1 MPRTI
6 GSYSQN
12 TRALVRQSAE
22 RLFARHGYAAV
33 SMRQLASDVG
43 VQVGTIYNY
52 TKDKQ
57 ALLFAIMSEHMTE
70 LLQAW
75 SREGQSTAPIDQLSQ
90 FLNFHLD
97 YHLARSNAV
106 FIAYM
111 ELRNLDAANFAEIET
126 LRRQYEDALEQILI
140 AGKNAKAFDIADTRI
155 TTLAIIGMLTEVVTW
170 YRPDGRLKLDEVKS
184 HYREMVLRMVMP
196 RTEPYFYQPNA
207 PV

>member
-12 TRALVRQSAE
+12 TRMLVRQNAE
-22 RLFARHGYAAV
+22 RLFAQHGYAAV
-33 SMRQLASDVG
+33 SMRQLASAVG

-57 ALLFAIMSEHMTE
+57 ALLFTIMSEHMSE
-70 LLQAW
+70 LLLAW
-75 SREGQSTAPIDQLSQ
+75 SGVGCLNDPTEQLSQ

-97 YHLARSNAV
+97 YHLARRDAV

-111 ELRNLDAANFAEIET
+111 ELRNLNDANFLKIEA
-126 LRRQYEDALEQILI
+126 LRRQYEDALEAILVS
-140 AGKNAKAFDIADTRI
+140 GKDTQVFDIADTRI
-155 TTLAIIGMLTEVVTW
+155 TTLAIIGMLTEVITW
-170 YRPDGRLKLDEVKS
+170 YRPDGRLKLHQVKS

-196 RTEPYFYQPNA
+196 SAEPQI
-207 PV
+207 

>member
-12 TRALVRQSAE
+12 TQTLVRQSAE

-57 ALLFAIMSEHMTE
+57 ALLFTIMSEHMTE

-75 SREGQSTAPIDQLSQ
+75 SREGLRLDPIEQLSR

-97 YHLARSNAV
+97 YHLARRDAV

-111 ELRNLDAANFAEIET
+111 ELRNLDDTNFAQIET
-126 LRRQYEDALEQILI
+126 LRRQYEDALEQILV
-140 AGKNAKAFDIADTRI
+140 AGKKTKSFDIADTRI

-170 YRPDGRLKLDEVKS
+170 YREDGRLKLDEVKS
-184 HYREMVLRMVMP
+184 HYRKMVMRMVVP
-196 RTEPYFYQPNA
+196 RTESYCE
-207 PV
+207 

>member
-12 TRALVRQSAE
+12 TRTLVRQSAE

-75 SREGQSTAPIDQLSQ
+75 GREGQTIDPIDQLSQ

-97 YHLARSNAV
+97 YHLARRDAV

-111 ELRNLDAANFAEIET
+111 ELRNLDAANFAQIET

-184 HYREMVLRMVMP
+184 RYREMVLRMVMP
-196 RTEPYFYQPNA
+196 RTEP
-207 PV
+207 

>member
-12 TRALVRQSAE
+12 TRTLVRQSAE

-43 VQVGTIYNY
+43 VQVGAIYNY

-75 SREGQSTAPIDQLSQ
+75 SREGQTIDPIDQLSQ

-97 YHLARSNAV
+97 YHLARRDAV

-111 ELRNLDAANFAEIET
+111 ELRNLDAANFAQIEI
-126 LRRQYEDALEQILI
+126 LRRQYEDALERILI

-184 HYREMVLRMVMP
+184 RYREMVLRMVMP
-196 RTEPYFYQPNA
+196 RIEP
-207 PV
+207 

>member
-1 MPRTI
+1 MPEKYCFAFSRTGLGCRHAQNI

-12 TRALVRQSAE
+12 TRTLVRQSAE
-22 RLFARHGYAAV
+22 HLFARHGYAAV

-75 SREGQSTAPIDQLSQ
+75 SREGQTADPIDQLRR

-97 YHLARSNAV
+97 YHLARTDAV

-111 ELRNLDAANFAEIET
+111 ELRNLE
-126 LRRQYEDALEQILI
+126 
-140 AGKNAKAFDIADTRI
+140 
-155 TTLAIIGMLTEVVTW
+155 
-170 YRPDGRLKLDEVKS
+170 
-184 HYREMVLRMVMP
+184 
-196 RTEPYFYQPNA
+196 
-207 PV
+207 

>member
-12 TRALVRQSAE
+12 TRTLVRQSAE

-75 SREGQSTAPIDQLSQ
+75 SREGQTIDPIDQLSQ

-97 YHLARSNAV
+97 YHLARRDAV

-111 ELRNLDAANFAEIET
+111 ELRNLDAANFAQIET

-140 AGKNAKAFDIADTRI
+140 AGKSAKAFDIADTRI
-155 TTLAIIGMLTEVVTW
+155 TTLAIIGMLTEVATW
-170 YRPDGRLKLDEVKS
+170 YRSDGRLKLDEVKS

>member
-12 TRALVRQSAE
+12 TQTLVRQSAE

-57 ALLFAIMSEHMTE
+57 ALLFTIMSEHMTE

-75 SREGQSTAPIDQLSQ
+75 SREGLRLDPIEQLSR

-97 YHLARSNAV
+97 YHLARRDAV

-111 ELRNLDAANFAEIET
+111 ELRNLDDTNFAQIET
-126 LRRQYEDALEQILI
+126 LRRQYEDALE
-140 AGKNAKAFDIADTRI
+140 
-155 TTLAIIGMLTEVVTW
+155 
-170 YRPDGRLKLDEVKS
+170 
-184 HYREMVLRMVMP
+184 
-196 RTEPYFYQPNA
+196 
-207 PV
+207 

>member
-12 TRALVRQSAE
+12 TRTLVRQSAE

-75 SREGQSTAPIDQLSQ
+75 SREGQTIYPIDQLSQ

-97 YHLARSNAV
+97 YHLARRDAV

-111 ELRNLDAANFAEIET
+111 ELRNLDAANFAQIET
-126 LRRQYEDALEQILI
+126 LRRQYEDALERILI

-184 HYREMVLRMVMP
+184 RYREMVLRMVMP
-196 RTEPYFYQPNA
+196 RTEP
-207 PV
+207 

>member
-12 TRALVRQSAE
+12 TQTLVRQSAE

-57 ALLFAIMSEHMTE
+57 TLLFTIMSEHMTE

-75 SREGQSTAPIDQLSQ
+75 SREGLRLDPIAQLSR

-97 YHLARSNAV
+97 YHLARRDAV

-111 ELRNLDAANFAEIET
+111 ELRNLDDTNFAQIET
-126 LRRQYEDALEQILI
+126 LRRQYEDALEQILV
-140 AGKNAKAFDIADTRI
+140 AGKKTKSFDIADTRI

-170 YRPDGRLKLDEVKS
+170 YREDGRLKLDEVKS
-184 HYREMVLRMVMP
+184 HYRKMVLRMVVP
-196 RTEPYFYQPNA
+196 RTEPYCE
-207 PV
+207 

>member
-12 TRALVRQSAE
+12 TQTLVRQSAE

-57 ALLFAIMSEHMTE
+57 ALLFTIMSEHMTE
-70 LLQAW
+70 LLLAW
-75 SREGQSTAPIDQLSQ
+75 SREGLRLDPIAQLSR

-97 YHLARSNAV
+97 YHLARRDAV

-111 ELRNLDAANFAEIET
+111 ELRNLDDTNFAQIET
-126 LRRQYEDALEQILI
+126 LRRQYEDALEQILV
-140 AGKNAKAFDIADTRI
+140 AGKKTKSFDIADTRI

-170 YRPDGRLKLDEVKS
+170 YREDGRLKLDEVKS
-184 HYREMVLRMVMP
+184 HYRKMVLRMVVS
-196 RTEPYFYQPNA
+196 RTEPYCE
-207 PV
+207 

>member
-12 TRALVRQSAE
+12 TRTLVRQSAE

-75 SREGQSTAPIDQLSQ
+75 SREGQTIDPIDQLSQ

-97 YHLARSNAV
+97 YHLARRDAV

-111 ELRNLDAANFAEIET
+111 ELRNLDADNFTEIEI
-126 LRRQYEDALEQILI
+126 LRRRYEDALEQILI
-140 AGKNAKAFDIADTRI
+140 AGKVAKAFDIADTRI

-184 HYREMVLRMVMP
+184 HYLEMVLRMVMP
-196 RTEPYFYQPNA
+196 RTEPEFYQPNA

>member
-12 TRALVRQSAE
+12 TRTLVRRSAE

-75 SREGQSTAPIDQLSQ
+75 SREWQSTDPIDQLSQ

-97 YHLARSNAV
+97 YHLARRDAV

-196 RTEPYFYQPNA
+196 QMR
-207 PV
+207 

>member
-70 LLQAW
+70 LLQAR
-75 SREGQSTAPIDQLSQ
+75 SREEQSTDPIDQLSQ

-97 YHLARSNAV
+97 YHLARRDAV

-111 ELRNLDAANFAEIET
+111 ELRNLDAANFAQIET
-126 LRRQYEDALEQILI
+126 LRRQYEDALERILI

-184 HYREMVLRMVMP
+184 RYREMVLRMVMP
-196 RTEPYFYQPNA
+196 RTEP
-207 PV
+207 

>member
-12 TRALVRQSAE
+12 TQTLVRQSAE

-57 ALLFAIMSEHMTE
+57 TLLFTIMSEHMTE
-70 LLQAW
+70 LLLAW
-75 SREGQSTAPIDQLSQ
+75 SREGLRLDPIAQLSR

-97 YHLARSNAV
+97 YHLARRDAV

-111 ELRNLDAANFAEIET
+111 ELRNLDDTNFAQIET
-126 LRRQYEDALEQILI
+126 LRRQYEDALEQILV
-140 AGKNAKAFDIADTRI
+140 AGKNTKSFDVADTRI

-170 YRPDGRLKLDEVKS
+170 YREDGRLKLDEVKS
-184 HYREMVLRMVMP
+184 HYRKMVMRMVVP
-196 RTEPYFYQPNA
+196 RTESYCE
-207 PV
+207 

>member
-12 TRALVRQSAE
+12 TRMLVRKSAE

-33 SMRQLASDVG
+33 SMRQLASEIG

-57 ALLFAIMSEHMTE
+57 TLLFAIMSDHMSE
-70 LLQAW
+70 LL
-75 SREGQSTAPIDQLSQ
+75 TALKSHEAKPSPIDELSQ

-97 YHLARSNAV
+97 YHLARRDAV

-111 ELRNLDAANFAEIET
+111 ELRNLTEDNFTQIEAM
-126 LRRQYEDALEQILI
+126 RRSYEDALEAILI
-140 AGKNAKAFDIADTRI
+140 SGKQADVFDIADTRI
-155 TTLAIIGMLTEVVTW
+155 TTLAIIGLLTEVVTW
-170 YRPDGRLKLDEVKS
+170 YRPDGRLKLDEIKS
-184 HYREMVLRMVMP
+184 HYLEMVLRMVMP
-196 RTEPYFYQPNA
+196 RA
-207 PV
+207 G

>member
-12 TRALVRQSAE
+12 TRTLVRQSAE

-75 SREGQSTAPIDQLSQ
+75 SREGQSTDPIDQLSQ

-97 YHLARSNAV
+97 YHLARRDAV

-111 ELRNLDAANFAEIET
+111 ELRNLDAANFAEIEN

-170 YRPDGRLKLDEVKS
+170 YRSDGRLKLGEVKS
-184 HYREMVLRMVMP
+184 HYREMILRMVMP
-196 RTEPYFYQPNA
+196 RTEP
-207 PV
+207 

>member
-12 TRALVRQSAE
+12 TRMLVRKSAE

-33 SMRQLASDVG
+33 SMRQLASEIG

-57 ALLFAIMSEHMTE
+57 TLLFAIMSDHMSE
-70 LLQAW
+70 LL
-75 SREGQSTAPIDQLSQ
+75 TALKSHEAKPSPIDELSQ

-97 YHLARSNAV
+97 YHLARRDAV

-111 ELRNLDAANFAEIET
+111 ELRNLTDDNFTQIEAM
-126 LRRQYEDALEQILI
+126 RRSYEDALEAILI
-140 AGKNAKAFDIADTRI
+140 SGKQADVFDIADTRI
-155 TTLAIIGMLTEVVTW
+155 TTLAIIGLLTEVVTW
-170 YRPDGRLKLDEVKS
+170 YRPDGRLKLDEIKS
-184 HYREMVLRMVMP
+184 HYLEMVLRMVMP
-196 RTEPYFYQPNA
+196 RA
-207 PV
+207 G

>member
-12 TRALVRQSAE
+12 TRTLVRRSAE

-70 LLQAW
+70 LLQAR
-75 SREGQSTAPIDQLSQ
+75 SREEQSTDPIDQLSQ

-97 YHLARSNAV
+97 YHLARRDAV

-111 ELRNLDAANFAEIET
+111 ELRNLNAANFAEIET

-140 AGKNAKAFDIADTRI
+140 AGINAKAFDIADTRI

-196 RTEPYFYQPNA
+196 RTEP
-207 PV
+207 

>member
-12 TRALVRQSAE
+12 TRTLVRQSAE

-75 SREGQSTAPIDQLSQ
+75 SREGQTIDPIDQLSQ

-97 YHLARSNAV
+97 YHLARRDAV

-111 ELRNLDAANFAEIET
+111 ELRNLDAANFAQIET
-126 LRRQYEDALEQILI
+126 LRRQYEDALERILI

-184 HYREMVLRMVMP
+184 RYREMVLRMVMP
-196 RTEPYFYQPNA
+196 RIEP
-207 PV
+207 

>member
-12 TRALVRQSAE
+12 TQTLVRQSAE

-57 ALLFAIMSEHMTE
+57 TLLFTIMSEHMTE
-70 LLQAW
+70 LLLAW
-75 SREGQSTAPIDQLSQ
+75 SREGLRLDPIAQLSR

-97 YHLARSNAV
+97 YHLARRDAV

-111 ELRNLDAANFAEIET
+111 ELRNLDDTNFAQIET
-126 LRRQYEDALEQILI
+126 LRRQYEDALEQILV
-140 AGKNAKAFDIADTRI
+140 AGKNTKSFDVADTRI

-170 YRPDGRLKLDEVKS
+170 YREDGRLKLDEVKS
-184 HYREMVLRMVMP
+184 HYWKMVLRMVVP
-196 RTEPYFYQPNA
+196 RTESYCE
-207 PV
+207 

>member
-12 TRALVRQSAE
+12 TRTLVRQSAE

-97 YHLARSNAV
+97 YHLARRNAV

-140 AGKNAKAFDIADTRI
+140 AGINAKAFDIADTRI

-170 YRPDGRLKLDEVKS
+170 YRPDGRLELDEVKS
-184 HYREMVLRMVMP
+184 RYREMVLRMVMP
-196 RTEPYFYQPNA
+196 RIEP
-207 PV
+207 

>member
-12 TRALVRQSAE
+12 TRMLVRQNAE
-22 RLFARHGYAAV
+22 RLFAQHGYAAV
-33 SMRQLASDVG
+33 SMRQLASAVG

-57 ALLFAIMSEHMTE
+57 ALLFTIMSEHMSE
-70 LLQAW
+70 LLLAW
-75 SREGQSTAPIDQLSQ
+75 SGVGCLNDPTEQLSQ

-97 YHLARSNAV
+97 YHLARRDAV

-111 ELRNLDAANFAEIET
+111 ELRNLNDANFAKIEA
-126 LRRQYEDALEQILI
+126 LRRQYEDALEAILVS
-140 AGKNAKAFDIADTRI
+140 GKNTQVFDIADTRI
-155 TTLAIIGMLTEVVTW
+155 TTLAIIGMLTEVITW
-170 YRPDGRLKLDEVKS
+170 YRPDGRLKLHQVKS

-196 RTEPYFYQPNA
+196 SAEP
-207 PV
+207 

>member
-12 TRALVRQSAE
+12 TRTLVRQSAE

-75 SREGQSTAPIDQLSQ
+75 SREGQTIDPIDQLSQ

-97 YHLARSNAV
+97 YHLARRDAV

-111 ELRNLDAANFAEIET
+111 ELRNLDAANFAQIET

-140 AGKNAKAFDIADTRI
+140 AGKSAKAFDIADTRI

-184 HYREMVLRMVMP
+184 RYREMVLRMVMP
-196 RTEPYFYQPNA
+196 RTEP
-207 PV
+207 

>member
-12 TRALVRQSAE
+12 TRTLVRRSAE

-75 SREGQSTAPIDQLSQ
+75 SRGGQSTDPIDQLTQ

-97 YHLARSNAV
+97 YHLARRDAV

-111 ELRNLDAANFAEIET
+111 ELRNLDAANFAEVET
-126 LRRQYEDALEQILI
+126 LRRQYEDALEQILV

-196 RTEPYFYQPNA
+196 RTET
-207 PV
+207 

>member
-97 YHLARSNAV
+97 YHLARRDAV

-184 HYREMVLRMVMP
+184 RYREMVLRMVMP
-196 RTEPYFYQPNA
+196 RIEP
-207 PV
+207 

>member
-12 TRALVRQSAE
+12 TRTLVRRSAE

-75 SREGQSTAPIDQLSQ
+75 SRGGQSTDPIDQLTQ

-97 YHLARSNAV
+97 YHLARRDAV
-106 FIAYM
+106 FIAYI

-126 LRRQYEDALEQILI
+126 LRRQYEDALEQILV

-196 RTEPYFYQPNA
+196 RTET
-207 PV
+207 

>member
-12 TRALVRQSAE
+12 TQTLVRQSAE

-57 ALLFAIMSEHMTE
+57 ALLFTIMSEHMTE
-70 LLQAW
+70 LLLAW
-75 SREGQSTAPIDQLSQ
+75 SREGLRLDPIEQLSR

-97 YHLARSNAV
+97 YHLARRDAV

-111 ELRNLDAANFAEIET
+111 ELRNLDDTNFAQIET
-126 LRRQYEDALEQILI
+126 LRRQYEDALEQILV
-140 AGKNAKAFDIADTRI
+140 AGKKTKSFDIADTRI

-170 YRPDGRLKLDEVKS
+170 YREDGRLKLDEVKS
-184 HYREMVLRMVMP
+184 HYRKMVMRMVVP
-196 RTEPYFYQPNA
+196 RTESYCE
-207 PV
+207 

>member
-12 TRALVRQSAE
+12 TRTLVRQSAE

-75 SREGQSTAPIDQLSQ
+75 SREGQTIDPIDQLSQ

-97 YHLARSNAV
+97 YHLARRDAV

-111 ELRNLDAANFAEIET
+111 ELRNLDATNFAQIET
-126 LRRQYEDALEQILI
+126 MRRQYEDALERILI

-184 HYREMVLRMVMP
+184 RYREMVLRMVMP
-196 RTEPYFYQPNA
+196 RTEP
-207 PV
+207 

>member
-12 TRALVRQSAE
+12 TRTLVRQSAE
-22 RLFARHGYAAV
+22 RLFAQHGYAAV

-75 SREGQSTAPIDQLSQ
+75 SREGQSTDPIDQLGQ

-97 YHLARSNAV
+97 YHLARRDAV

-126 LRRQYEDALEQILI
+126 LRRQYEDALEQILN

-196 RTEPYFYQPNA
+196 RTEP
-207 PV
+207 

>member
-12 TRALVRQSAE
+12 TRMLVRKSAE

-33 SMRQLASDVG
+33 SMRQLASEIG

-57 ALLFAIMSEHMTE
+57 TLLFAIMSDHMSE
-70 LLQAW
+70 LL
-75 SREGQSTAPIDQLSQ
+75 TALKSHEAKPSPIDELSQ

-97 YHLARSNAV
+97 YHLARRDAV

-111 ELRNLDAANFAEIET
+111 ELRNLTDDNFTQIEAM
-126 LRRQYEDALEQILI
+126 RRSYEDALEAILI
-140 AGKNAKAFDIADTRI
+140 SGKQADVFDIADTRI
-155 TTLAIIGMLTEVVTW
+155 TTLAIIGLLTEVVTW
-170 YRPDGRLKLDEVKS
+170 YRPNGRLKLDEIKS
-184 HYREMVLRMVMP
+184 HYLEMVLRMVMP
-196 RTEPYFYQPNA
+196 RA
-207 PV
+207 G

>member
-12 TRALVRQSAE
+12 TRTLVRQSAE

-57 ALLFAIMSEHMTE
+57 ALLFTIMSEHMTE

-75 SREGQSTAPIDQLSQ
+75 SREGLRLDPIEQLSR

-97 YHLARSNAV
+97 YHLARRDAV

-111 ELRNLDAANFAEIET
+111 ELRNLDDTNFAQIET
-126 LRRQYEDALEQILI
+126 LRRQYEDALEQILV
-140 AGKNAKAFDIADTRI
+140 AGKKTKSFDIADTRI

-170 YRPDGRLKLDEVKS
+170 YREDGRLKLDEVKS
-184 HYREMVLRMVMP
+184 HYRKMVLRMVVP
-196 RTEPYFYQPNA
+196 RTEPYCE
-207 PV
+207 

>member
-12 TRALVRQSAE
+12 TQTLVRQSAE

-57 ALLFAIMSEHMTE
+57 ALLFTIMSEHMTE

-75 SREGQSTAPIDQLSQ
+75 SREGLRLDPIEQLSR

-97 YHLARSNAV
+97 YHLARRDAV

-111 ELRNLDAANFAEIET
+111 ELRNLDDTNFAQIET
-126 LRRQYEDALEQILI
+126 LRRQYEDALEQILV
-140 AGKNAKAFDIADTRI
+140 AGKNTKSFDVADTRI

-170 YRPDGRLKLDEVKS
+170 YREDGRLKLDEVKS
-184 HYREMVLRMVMP
+184 HYRKMVLRMVVP
-196 RTEPYFYQPNA
+196 RTESYCE
-207 PV
+207 

>member
-12 TRALVRQSAE
+12 TRMLVRQNAE
-22 RLFARHGYAAV
+22 RLFAQHGYAAV
-33 SMRQLASDVG
+33 SMRQLASAVG

-57 ALLFAIMSEHMTE
+57 ALLFTIMSEHMSE
-70 LLQAW
+70 LLLAW
-75 SREGQSTAPIDQLSQ
+75 SGVGCLNDPTEQLSQ

-97 YHLARSNAV
+97 YHLARRDAV

-111 ELRNLDAANFAEIET
+111 ELRNLNDVNFAKIEA
-126 LRRQYEDALEQILI
+126 LRRQYEDALEAILVS
-140 AGKNAKAFDIADTRI
+140 GKNTQVFDIADTRI
-155 TTLAIIGMLTEVVTW
+155 TTLAIIGMLTEVITW
-170 YRPDGRLKLDEVKS
+170 YRPDGRLKLHQVKS

-196 RTEPYFYQPNA
+196 SAEPQI
-207 PV
+207 

>member
-12 TRALVRQSAE
+12 TQTLVRQSAE

-57 ALLFAIMSEHMTE
+57 ALLFTIMSEHMTE

-75 SREGQSTAPIDQLSQ
+75 SREGLRLDPIEQLSR

-97 YHLARSNAV
+97 YHLARRDAV

-111 ELRNLDAANFAEIET
+111 ELRNLDDTNFAQIET
-126 LRRQYEDALEQILI
+126 LRRQYEDALEQILV
-140 AGKNAKAFDIADTRI
+140 AGKKTKSFDIADTRI

-170 YRPDGRLKLDEVKS
+170 YREDGRLKLDEVKS
-184 HYREMVLRMVMP
+184 HYRKMVLRMVVP
-196 RTEPYFYQPNA
+196 GTEPYCE
-207 PV
+207 

>member
-12 TRALVRQSAE
+12 TRTLVRQSAE

-75 SREGQSTAPIDQLSQ
+75 SREGQTIDPIDQLSQ

-97 YHLARSNAV
+97 YHLARRDAV

-111 ELRNLDAANFAEIET
+111 ELRNLDAANFAQIET

-140 AGKNAKAFDIADTRI
+140 AGKSAKAFDIADTRI

-184 HYREMVLRMVMP
+184 RYREMVLRMVMP
-196 RTEPYFYQPNA
+196 RIEP
-207 PV
+207 

>member
-12 TRALVRQSAE
+12 TRTLVRQSAE

-75 SREGQSTAPIDQLSQ
+75 SREWQSTDPIDQLSQ

-97 YHLARSNAV
+97 YHLARRDAV
-106 FIAYM
+106 FIA
-111 ELRNLDAANFAEIET
+111 
-126 LRRQYEDALEQILI
+126 
-140 AGKNAKAFDIADTRI
+140 
-155 TTLAIIGMLTEVVTW
+155 
-170 YRPDGRLKLDEVKS
+170 
-184 HYREMVLRMVMP
+184 
-196 RTEPYFYQPNA
+196 
-207 PV
+207 